1 MPSFVIAEKCDGCK
15 GGDKTACMY
24 ICPNDLM
31 VLDPNQMKAYN
42 QEPDQCWECFSCVKI
57 CPTQAIEVRG
67 YADFV
72 PLGSSI
78 MPMMGTEDVMWT
90 CKFRNGT
97 IKRFKF
103 PIRTTPEGQANAYT
117 ELKGQGSRERS
128 AVHGR
133 GRWIRNSAARNGR
146 VMIVVNDRMNASQ
159 SRMGD
164 RLGSPC
170 PLRGEE
176 RKTRW
181 MKPRF

>member
-1 MPSFVIAEKCDGCK
+1 MPSFVINEKCDGCK

-78 MPMMGTEDVMWT
+78 KSRIN
-90 CKFRNGT
+90 CKTAAVDIDIAENIGKDFLPHILGKMR
-97 IKRFKF
+97 KRTLIFF
-103 PIRTTPEGQANAYT
+103 I
-117 ELKGQGSRERS
+117 
-128 AVHGR
+128 
-133 GRWIRNSAARNGR
+133 
-146 VMIVVNDRMNASQ
+146 
-159 SRMGD
+159 
-164 RLGSPC
+164 
-170 PLRGEE
+170 
-176 RKTRW
+176 
-181 MKPRF
+181 

>member
-1 MPSFVIAEKCDGCK
+1 MPSFVIQEKCDGCK

-31 VLDPNQMKAYN
+31 VLDPNAMKAYN

-90 CKFRNGT
+90 CKFRNGL

-103 PIRTTPEGQANAYT
+103 PIRTTPEGRPMPMRISRAKTSKAACFPPKKLTDTLSRRRRSNPVHCLFDDTIFKNSYFYRRIKYGIT
-117 ELKGQGSRERS
+117 E
-128 AVHGR
+128 
-133 GRWIRNSAARNGR
+133 
-146 VMIVVNDRMNASQ
+146 
-159 SRMGD
+159 
-164 RLGSPC
+164 
-170 PLRGEE
+170 
-176 RKTRW
+176 
-181 MKPRF
+181 